1 MDCDQQLKVQ
11 LEVSSAPQGSI
22 LRTTLFKVFVNSQD
36 SGTKRTF
43 SVFTGDIKLRG
54 MADTPEGCT
63 AVQKSFSKKEKWA
76 ERNLMKLNQVL
87 HLGRNN
93 ALHQYRIEA
102 NWLKSTSAE
111 KVVRIL
117 VDS

>member
-1 MDCDQQLKVQ
+1 MRKRDPTRPVADVG
-11 LEVSSAPQGSI
+11 SSNQG
-22 LRTTLFKVFVNSQD
+22 LRSDRLQRWVDRKL
-36 SGTKRTF
+36 
-43 SVFTGDIKLRG
+43 IKFNKDNYR
-54 MADTPEGCT
+54 
-63 AVQKSFSKKEKWA
+63 
-76 ERNLMKLNQVL
+76 VL